1 MSSEDTVT
9 NCPPI
14 YLPPSEDTMSSEDA
28 RRVMSLETL
37 SSEDTLECPL
47 KVRHVLKEVK
57 TASQAKTKN

>member
-1 MSSEDTVT
+1 MSLE

-14 YLPPSEDTMSSEDA
+14 YLLPSEGAKPSEDA